1 MGRSP
6 IVAVIMM
13 CIPIVNLYLWYK
25 WWGELNAATK
35 SNHNPIVQVILMFI
49 PLVNIYMM
57 WKLMTEVE
65 GAAKAK
71 KLPGYPMGATVFLV
85 VSFLTCFI
93 FIGFFLMLFL
103 VYKTQDMLN
112 AVGA

>member
-1 MGRSP
+1 MGRNP

-13 CIPIVNLYLWYK
+13 CIPIVNLYLLYK

-35 SNHNPIVQVILMFI
+35 SNYNPILYTILMLI
-49 PLVNIYMM
+49 PLVNIYAL
-57 WKLMTEVE
+57 WKLMTATEE
-65 GAAKAK
+65 AAMAK

-103 VYKTQDMLN
+103 IYKTQDMMN
-112 AVGA
+112 AIGA